1 MGRSRG
7 NSTALQLG
15 EAPYAYSCDN
25 IGNRIT
31 AQEDAESVTYEANN
45 LNQYTQIDTE
55 GTAFV
60 SEYDADGNQMRYST
74 RSAAPTLQNRVKN
87 GLTSEVPDDIAK
99 IHA

>member
-1 MGRSRG
+1 MGRGRG

-15 EAPYAYSCDN
+15 EAPYAYSYDN

-45 LNQYTQIDTE
+45 LNQYTQIDTD

-74 RSAAPTLQNRVKN
+74 RSAAPTL
-87 GLTSEVPDDIAK
+87 
-99 IHA
+99 